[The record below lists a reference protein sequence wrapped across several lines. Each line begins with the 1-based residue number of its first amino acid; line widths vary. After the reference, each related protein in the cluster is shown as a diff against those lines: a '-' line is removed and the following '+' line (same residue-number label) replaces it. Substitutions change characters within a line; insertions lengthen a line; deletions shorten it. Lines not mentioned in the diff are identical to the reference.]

1 MVNVLGPVMK
11 ETLSL
16 IIPFRFG
23 WNGSL
28 KKNKVT
34 LPMQL
39 SLLHVVRPATQPLLK
54 EEDFAHV
61 IS

>member
-1 MVNVLGPVMK
+1 MVNILRPDVK

-28 KKNKVT
+28 EKNKVT
-34 LPMQL
+34 LLMQL
-39 SLLHVVRPATQPLLK
+39 SLLRVAWPATQPLLK
-54 EEDFAHV
+54 EEV
-61 IS
+61 RKWR